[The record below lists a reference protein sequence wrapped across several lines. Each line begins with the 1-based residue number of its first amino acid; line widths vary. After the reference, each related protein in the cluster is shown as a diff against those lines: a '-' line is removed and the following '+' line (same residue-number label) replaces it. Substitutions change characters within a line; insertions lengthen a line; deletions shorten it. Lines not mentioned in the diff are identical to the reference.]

1 MFFKHQSI
9 KSFRVLKSSIL
20 NSTSRAKY
28 HYSIELKLNL
38 APNQNDKLR
47 YNEPKF
53 NFKKADWQKF
63 KNLLEQQH
71 KQINKSLDPS
81 EINFQIT
88 NTIIGAANNSIPKS
102 KKTTRFSKEFP
113 SEIIKLIK
121 YRRKLRRDIDK
132 LKTKTK
138 CQTSKKS
145 ELNSITKQI
154 NTKINEFYNNSW
166 KEFVQ
171 KHPNPTSSRPFWKRI
186 NKFKNKSINRQ
197 IPKLIFNNHFIE
209 SDQEKSNV
217 FKYNLESIFSNN
229 ETGSDDQ
236 IIKQKV
242 DDYYNSFNKIEFKP
256 ITREEVLNAIKK
268 TNTRSATGIDKI
280 HNEMLR
286 HLPNSSIELL
296 VELFNSC

>member
-1 MFFKHQSI
+1 M
-9 KSFRVLKSSIL
+9 SFTTTAGK
-20 NSTSRAKY
+20 NS
-28 HYSIELKLNL
+28 
-38 APNQNDKLR
+38 
-47 YNEPKF
+47 
-53 NFKKADWQKF
+53 F
-63 KNLLEQQH
+63 KN
-71 KQINKSLDPS
+71 
-81 EINFQIT
+81 
-88 NTIIGAANNSIPKS
+88 
-102 KKTTRFSKEFP
+102 TR
-113 SEIIKLIK
+113 I
-121 YRRKLRRDIDK
+121 RH
-132 LKTKTK
+132 
-138 CQTSKKS
+138 
-145 ELNSITKQI
+145 
-154 NTKINEFYNNSW
+154 
-166 KEFVQ
+166 
-171 KHPNPTSSRPFWKRI
+171 HPRPFWKRI